1 MEASEGDLAS
11 RGYGAVLWE
20 PDDKTVRNARVTHF
34 VRWLASHGTATRGY
48 QDLWQWSVQY
58 PGEFWD
64 RLWTYFDVLGDR
76 GDGPALARSESKMIA
91 VRSGSVHAVL
101 SALRA

>member
-34 VRWLASHGTATRGY
+34 VRWLASHGTVTDGY

-76 GDGPALARSESKMIA
+76 GDGPEPKPLAAPCPRSA
-91 VRSGSVHAVL
+91 GSREPPSTTPVT
-101 SALRA
+101 R